1 MEAELLIELGKQ
13 DDRLEVPWA
22 DPANPTN
29 RYYDLKAQP
38 QLLDEVIEAHANPPL
53 RRFLE
58 NLNRPA
64 SPFASAKCDT
74 WTTEEFS
81 PAERAAFPAAREKVG
96 SYVDLMFAREEFN
109 FLPEHYKQLAGRWAA
124 LVGSAP
130 AAARAELCLRRCYYQ
145 AQRSWGYYL
154 TVFLFGYGANLQEAE
169 QHWAAGLA
177 VLGDSLNRLGR
188 ALAQALEQ
196 LNDSKGG

>member
-1 MEAELLIELGKQ
+1 MQAKLLIELGEQ

-22 DPANPTN
+22 DPTNPTN

-38 QLLDEVIEAHANPPL
+38 QLLDNIVEAHANLPL

-58 NLNRPA
+58 DLSRPA

-81 PAERAAFPAAREKVG
+81 SAERAAFPATREKFG
-96 SYVDLMFAREEFN
+96 SYVDLVFARAEFN
-109 FLPEHYKQLAGRWAA
+109 FHPEHYKQLAGRWAA

-130 AAARAELCLRRCYYQ
+130 AAARAEFCLRRCYYQ
-145 AQRSWGYYL
+145 AQRAWGYYL
-154 TVFLFGYGANLQEAE
+154 TVFLFGYGADLQEAE
-169 QHWAAGLA
+169 QQWAAGLTA
-177 VLGDSLNRLGR
+177 LGNSLDRLGR

-196 LNDSKGG
+196 LNDTKGS

>member
-1 MEAELLIELGKQ
+1 MQAEFLIELGER

-38 QLLDEVIEAHANPPL
+38 QLLDNIVEAHAHRPL

-64 SPFASAKCDT
+64 SPFASAKCDI

-81 PAERAAFPAAREKVG
+81 PGERAAFPAARKKFG
-96 SYVDLMFAREEFN
+96 SYVDLIFARAEFN
-109 FLPEHYKQLAGRWAA
+109 FHPEHYKQLAGRWAA
-124 LVGSAP
+124 LVTSEP
-130 AAARAELCLRRCYYQ
+130 AAARAELCLRRCCYQ
-145 AQRSWGYYL
+145 AQRTWGYYL
-154 TVFLFGYGANLQEAE
+154 TVFLFGYGADLQEAE
-169 QHWAAGLA
+169 QQWAAGLA
-177 VLGDSLNRLGR
+177 ALGVSLDRLGR

-196 LNDSKGG
+196 LNDTKGS